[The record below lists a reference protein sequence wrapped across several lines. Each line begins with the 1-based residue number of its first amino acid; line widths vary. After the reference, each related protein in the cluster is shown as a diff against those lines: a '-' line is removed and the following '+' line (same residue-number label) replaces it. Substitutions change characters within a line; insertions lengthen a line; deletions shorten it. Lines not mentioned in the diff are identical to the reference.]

1 LFFHWGLGEIFVI
14 SFLSFFFCL
23 SYFLVSS
30 FEYVSTSST
39 SFDLFLNCLKM
50 PLNTSEDSSLNS
62 IPILFLYDV
71 RNFQIVQI
79 TLNYFSPKFQ
89 VFKSIF
95 SFFQQNIPFDSP
107 VVYILG
113 FISQN
118 IENNFTMVQNSS
130 K

>member
-1 LFFHWGLGEIFVI
+1 
-14 SFLSFFFCL
+14 
-23 SYFLVSS
+23 
-30 FEYVSTSST
+30 
-39 SFDLFLNCLKM
+39 M

>member
-1 LFFHWGLGEIFVI
+1 
-14 SFLSFFFCL
+14 
-23 SYFLVSS
+23 
-30 FEYVSTSST
+30 
-39 SFDLFLNCLKM
+39 M

-71 RNFQIVQI
+71 TNFQIVQI

-95 SFFQQNIPFDSP
+95 SFFQQNIPFDSS